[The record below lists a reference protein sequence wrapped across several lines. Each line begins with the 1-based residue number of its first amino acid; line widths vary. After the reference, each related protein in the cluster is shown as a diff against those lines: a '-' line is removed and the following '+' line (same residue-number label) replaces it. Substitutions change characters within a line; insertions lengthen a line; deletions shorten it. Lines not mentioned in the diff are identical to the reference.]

1 MNSQLNKYLSISF
14 INIKESLTYIWDIIF
29 GKVIFI
35 ALIIFVFANLWTVV
49 FASKGE
55 VIPGFT
61 LSMMVWYLVFGEALV
76 TSIGRFVKEV
86 GDDIKSGEIANYLT
100 KPYNYIVYKIFV
112 SFGKGLINFM
122 LVLFFG
128 GIVAYLM
135 VGGIKIS
142 LVSVP
147 FLLIV
152 ALLAML
158 LNLVIASVISLFAF
172 WIEDS
177 SSLNYIYSKFT
188 FIFGGM
194 IVPLEVYPPLVEKI
208 AAFLPFSYS
217 AYHPSKLV
225 LIFSF
230 KTFLEIF
237 IVQLLWIGFFIIILF
252 FLYKYIIKKV
262 SVNGG

>member
-1 MNSQLNKYLSISF
+1 MSSQLNKYLSISF

-100 KPYNYIVYKIFV
+100 KPYNYIVYKMFV
-112 SFGKGLINFM
+112 SFGKGLINFT
-122 LVLFFG
+122 LILIFG
-128 GIVAYLM
+128 GLVAYLM
-135 VGGIKIS
+135 VGGVEIS
-142 LVSVP
+142 LISIP

-172 WIEDS
+172 WIEDA

-208 AAFLPFSYS
+208 ASFLPFSYS
-217 AYHPSKLV
+217 AYHPSKLA

-230 KTFLEIF
+230 KTFLKIF